1 MFFCKKIGSGIF
13 KNHRKTLQWD
23 FRLRHFLPKF
33 NFFSSLCKT
42 KKRKRG
48 SEEEREGE
56 REGVRVSKR
65 KRKRE
70 KRGWREKAVK
80 ESECKMTPDKCLAET
95 LSQIASQWLSFIAN
109 WIFLSPI

>member
-1 MFFCKKIGSGIF
+1 M
-13 KNHRKTLQWD
+13 
-23 FRLRHFLPKF
+23 
-33 NFFSSLCKT
+33 
-42 KKRKRG
+42 
-48 SEEEREGE
+48 
-56 REGVRVSKR
+56 SKR

-95 LSQIASQWLSFIAN
+95 LSQIASEWLSFMAN